1 MVIPVRRKLVKVH
14 NIATGSRD
22 FQKPVLNGQLP
33 RRMVLAMTGNSAFNG
48 THNKNPFN
56 FQHFGLTHLAVNY
69 GGKKLEPFNPD
80 FTKEDYIRSYMS
92 LFDGTGA
99 IDKNVALS
107 IRHSEYPEGLPFG
120 ALTSLLRK
128 QATSHYPIR

>member
-1 MVIPVRRKLVKVH
+1 M
-14 NIATGSRD
+14 
-22 FQKPVLNGQLP
+22 LNGQLS

-56 FQHFGLTHLAVNY
+56 FQHFGLNHLAVNY

-107 IRHSEYPEGLPFG
+107 IRYGDYPEGFAIWCFDFTPEKAG
-120 ALTSLLRK
+120 DESLSHPLASGNVEVTLRFSA
-128 QATSHYPIR
+128 ATTEVISLIV